1 MSKRTRTLLISAI
14 ALAVLLALLFTV
26 LLLPGATTGNGTG
39 DETTAAATTTTIG
52 FKPTTAA
59 SSTKPTGTVESKSNI
74 HSVTVTTPDE
84 TFTVATNEKGYL
96 RVKGHEDLEDFVNTA
111 YYSYLIEE
119 LTDIT
124 ALCMINSAPEHPEDF
139 GFDPEKGCTARLD
152 VTYTDG
158 STISFEVGDKA
169 PSGEGYY
176 FREGSSSAVYLVD
189 NEFVDTVSQPST
201 SYLSMI
207 PIAAPT
213 ATQTNSNDT
222 AVVRDVLLSGTVR
235 PDAISFQVSP
245 NPTNTGENAQI
256 MTGYYLTEPFYRNL
270 KSGTDMLSVTTYSG
284 FVASDIAM
292 LRPTEADLATYGLDD
307 PYSLCTV
314 NLSIQK
320 STTTKDED
328 GNETTT
334 LSFYNT
340 FEYTVKLG
348 NTVKDNEECRY
359 AVVYHGDELVPMV
372 YEVITSS
379 LKWAEVQYDD
389 LADPLLFFTYIDE
402 VETFSLTLD
411 GKTTVFELT
420 HYPDKED
427 ADETMKVVSNGK
439 RYNTATFRDL
449 YQSLI
454 GIMRVESTTDKP
466 AGSPVLTVEVQVNTE
481 TSRDSW
487 VKLYRYSAG
496 KYLAEHDTGEIY
508 LVGAKD
514 VEETLK
520 QCREFVK

>member
-1 MSKRTRTLLISAI
+1 MKI
-14 ALAVLLALLFTV
+14 ALFAVNGGYTHTNPAIRALGCELREEGHTVMLIEHNLRDRTDTMLDALLTAEADLYGFSCYIWNIGTM
-26 LLLPGATTGNGTG
+26 LELAADLKALRPSATIWLGGP
-39 DETTAAATTTTIG
+39 EVSYAADRFAD
-52 FKPTTAA
+52 AA
-59 SSTKPTGTVESKSNI
+59 GVDYI
-74 HSVTVTTPDE
+74 
-84 TFTVATNEKGYL
+84 
-96 RVKGHEDLEDFVNTA
+96 
-111 YYSYLIEE
+111 I
-119 LTDIT
+119 
-124 ALCMINSAPEHPEDF
+124 
-139 GFDPEKGCTARLD
+139 
-152 VTYTDG
+152 
-158 STISFEVGDKA
+158 
-169 PSGEGYY
+169 SGEGEAAVTALARAIADGTPPRERLL
-176 FREGSSSAVYLVD
+176 FGTPLNLREGIVY
-189 NEFVDTVSQPST
+189 
-201 SYLSMI
+201 
-207 PIAAPT
+207 
-213 ATQTNSNDT
+213 
-222 AVVRDVLLSGTVR
+222 
-235 PDAISFQVSP
+235 
-245 NPTNTGENAQI
+245 GE
-256 MTGYYLTEPFYRNL
+256 
-270 KSGTDMLSVTTYSG
+270 
-284 FVASDIAM
+284 
-292 LRPTEADLATYGLDD
+292 
-307 PYSLCTV
+307 
-314 NLSIQK
+314 
-320 STTTKDED
+320 DED

-348 NTVKDNEECRY
+348 TTVKDNEECRY

-402 VETFSLTLD
+402 VETISLTLD